1 MPSLTT
7 PNTNADNDANP
18 PRAPSRA
25 GYRRPPLART
35 VSSRNLFPDLPPI
48 STKLASP
55 QTDDSDSSDE
65 DERSKHPSVALPP
78 LCPPSPISP
87 ISSASSSS
95 SLDSPPSST
104 EDLVDYQDTPGCD
117 GFPPPPLPQSNYVPP
132 PPAQPPSPIEDLD
145 DDPPTLFHH
154 GLSRAAFAASRE
166 FWDQRYY
173 LWLTWQEHV
182 DHLDAIQA
190 NYARDGLRATLC
202 YPPSPALPRTRDTP
216 GQGANGINP
225 DLRDAPPHPPSPPP
239 HWHRRSRL
247 QTYNPYAPIFPR
259 MGDLAALRDPY
270 CDWPDRAFINFPTY
284 CVHKILYL
292 HDMLFRERELKQ
304 KRAGLSPLSQ
314 ECVPDSPASM
324 YSTDSSGTDSD
335 GNTASPATCGDAIQD
350 QDVSRPWELTWRA
363 RWQVLIDRQPYPPQ
377 PHPTPPHTPGYPP
390 PPSLASSIHAPSP
403 LSPGFSP
410 SPPSAWNAA
419 EDKTIHVWQESNDI
433 PELVPLETPLTAV
446 ELGGNPST
454 FRATTQQTLGA
465 GIVRASTP
473 APGWAESGPASPL
486 VKLPAS
492 TLRRSTPTLPCPPA
506 YTPSPAPLSAPSP
519 TSATSLVGS
528 TTESSGWEDVDL
540 DSDEQEERLRDDLGA
555 LPPRPASPSPMFF
568 FYDDEEELEAG
579 SVASSFAVGHGGLEA
594 GMVSVSVQP
603 VSC

>member
-1 MPSLTT
+1 MTSS
-7 PNTNADNDANP
+7 NTDEDPNP

-48 STKLASP
+48 STKRTSP
-55 QTDDSDSSDE
+55 QHDDSDSSDE
-65 DERSKHPSVALPP
+65 DDRPKLPSVALPP

-87 ISSASSSS
+87 VSSASSSS

-104 EDLVDYQDTPGCD
+104 EDLIDYQDTPGCD
-117 GFPPPPLPQSNYVPP
+117 GFPPPPLPQSSYVPP
-132 PPAQPPSPIEDLD
+132 PPVLPPTPIEVLD
-145 DDPPTLFHH
+145 DDPPSLFHH
-154 GLSRAAFAASRE
+154 GLSRSAFAACRE
-166 FWDQRYY
+166 FWDNRYH

-190 NYARDGLRATLC
+190 NYARDGFRATLC
-202 YPPSPALPRTRDTP
+202 YPPSPALPRTRDIP

-225 DLRDAPPHPPSPPP
+225 DRRDTPPPPPSPP

-304 KRAGLSPLSQ
+304 KRANSSPLSQ
-314 ECVPDSPASM
+314 AYVPDSPESM
-324 YSTDSSGTDSD
+324 YSTDSVDTGAGS
-335 GNTASPATCGDAIQD
+335 NAASPAACSDAT
-350 QDVSRPWELTWRA
+350 QDVDASKPWELSWRA
-363 RWQVLIDRQPYPPQ
+363 RWQVLIDRQPHPPQ
-377 PHPTPPHTPGYPP
+377 PHPTPPHMPGYSPP
-390 PPSLASSIHAPSP
+390 PLSTSAIHAPSP

-410 SPPSAWNAA
+410 SPPAARNVA
-419 EDKTIHVWQESNDI
+419 EDKTIHVWQDANDI
-433 PELVPLETPLTAV
+433 PELVPLDSPLTAV
-446 ELGGNPST
+446 ELGGNVST
-454 FRATTQQTLGA
+454 FRATTQEALGA
-465 GIVRASTP
+465 GIVRAPTP
-473 APGWAESGPASPL
+473 VQGWTESGPASPL

-492 TLRRSTPTLPCPPA
+492 SLRRPALPCSPP
-506 YTPSPAPLSAPSP
+506 YTPSATPLVAPSP
-519 TSATSLVGS
+519 MVAASGA
-528 TTESSGWEDVDL
+528 TTESSSWEDVDL
-540 DSDEQEERLRDDLGA
+540 RSDEEKESLRREDLNE
-555 LPPRPASPSPMFF
+555 LPPRPASPAPMFF
-568 FYDDEEELEAG
+568 FYDEEEEVGPG
-579 SVASSFAVGHGGLEA
+579 SGSAPGPFAVGHGGLEA